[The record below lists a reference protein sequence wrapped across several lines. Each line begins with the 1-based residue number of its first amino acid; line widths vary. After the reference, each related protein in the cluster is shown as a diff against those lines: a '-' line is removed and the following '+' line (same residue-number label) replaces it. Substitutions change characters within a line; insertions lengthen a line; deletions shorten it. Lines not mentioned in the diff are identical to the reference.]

1 MNRNLMLKEAEQ
13 QKKALV
19 QLSKWMRN
27 AMLLSSCFF
36 AVTFWGLTGTGLRF
50 VFGVIGILL
59 TITGAS
65 CAAIIGLGIRN
76 GRRNVDHILTALE
89 RKNKRRTPDVQ

>member
-1 MNRNLMLKEAEQ
+1 MDRNLMLKEAEQ
-13 QKKALV
+13 QKQALG

-36 AVTFWGLTGTGLRF
+36 AVAFWGLTGTELRF
-50 VFGVIGILL
+50 AFGVIGVLL
-59 TITGAS
+59 AIIGAG

-76 GRRNVDHILTALE
+76 GRRNVEHILAALE
-89 RKNKRRTPDVQ
+89 HKSGRRIPDVQ